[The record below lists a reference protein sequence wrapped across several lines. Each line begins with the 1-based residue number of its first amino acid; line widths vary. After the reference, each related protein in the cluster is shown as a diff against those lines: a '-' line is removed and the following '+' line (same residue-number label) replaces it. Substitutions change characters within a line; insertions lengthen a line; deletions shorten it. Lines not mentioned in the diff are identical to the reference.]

1 VWIGAIARDRLSP
14 PRRLRQH
21 DDVRPHAH
29 AAPAVATAAA
39 RASAAQPPLSGRVL
53 LIEREHGNGRVED
66 ALRGAGLAVER
77 PADGRSALDR
87 ARTEDFALVVLDIEA
102 PGVCGIEGC
111 RQIRVASDVPI
122 MIRSARG
129 SEADRVLGLDAG
141 ADDFVGT
148 AMSMNE
154 LTSRVRAL
162 LRRRGLDA
170 RAPAQVHR
178 VGDVEIDRLRH
189 TVTVAAAEVPLTPTE
204 FRLLAFLATE
214 PGRAFTPQEILHHLW
229 QSDHVGRGSACKAH
243 ISNLRRK
250 IEADPARP
258 ERLVTVRGAGYA
270 LSPGPLTIP

>member
-1 VWIGAIARDRLSP
+1 VWIGAVARDRISS

-21 DDVRPHAH
+21 DDARPQP
-29 AAPAVATAAA
+29 APVMPDTPPGAG
-39 RASAAQPPLSGRVL
+39 QPPLSGRVL
-53 LIEREHGNGRVED
+53 LIERERGGVRVED
-66 ALRGAGLAVER
+66 ALRRAGLAVER
-77 PADGRSALDR
+77 AADGRSALDR
-87 ARTEDFALVVLDIEA
+87 ARTEDFALVMLDIEA

-122 MIRSARG
+122 VIRSARG

-148 AMSMNE
+148 SMSMNE

-162 LRRRGLDA
+162 LRRRSLDA

-189 TVTVAAAEVPLTPTE
+189 TVTVAGAEVPLTPTE

-214 PGRAFTPQEILHHLW
+214 PGRAYTAQEILHHLW
-229 QSDHVGRGSACKAH
+229 QSDHVGRGGACKAH

-250 IEADPARP
+250 IEADPSRP
-258 ERLVTVRGAGYA
+258 ERIVTVRGAGYA
-270 LSPGPLTIP
+270 LAPGP

>member
-29 AAPAVATAAA
+29 AAAAVATPAA

-66 ALRGAGLAVER
+66 ALRRAGLAVER

-129 SEADRVLGLDAG
+129 SEADRVL
-141 ADDFVGT
+141 
-148 AMSMNE
+148 
-154 LTSRVRAL
+154 
-162 LRRRGLDA
+162 DA

-189 TVTVAAAEVPLTPTE
+189 TVTVAATEVPLTPTE

-270 LSPGPLTIP
+270 LSPGPLTKP